1 MEKSSSISGNLTI
14 FEEKVVFY
22 EDLIRQAKGEPNKQ
36 NNFKKRTSRLSIVKQ
51 SISIENAVDS
61 SEQIAKCNGREIE
74 TNIGDPNNKDGKDSS
89 NVDDYND
96 LDVKAEN
103 EVQEIHN
110 MDEVLGE
117 QSNSEA
123 EQARYFEV
131 IDTDSNPT
139 TEDCLDL
146 SSLEIPNPQA
156 APKRRE
162 KRKIRYNLDGRQLVL
177 YKGNWVLSRNLSKNL
192 K

>member
-74 TNIGDPNNKDGKDSS
+74 TNMSDPNNKDGWNSF
-89 NVDDYND
+89 NVDHYND

-103 EVQEIHN
+103 EVQEVHN
-110 MDEVLGE
+110 MDEVLSE

-123 EQARYFEV
+123 EQV
-131 IDTDSNPT
+131 IAMDSNST

-146 SSLEIPNPQA
+146 SFLEMTNPQA

-162 KRKIRYNLDGRQLVL
+162 KRKISYSLDGRQLAL
-177 YKGNWVLSRNLSKNL
+177 YNGNWVLSRNLSKNF
-192 K
+192 KWK